1 MSEQVS
7 WFLEL
12 AVKPGQIDDVR
23 ALIREMAESAQTE
36 PGALNYEW
44 SISGDERVIHSYERY
59 ADSGAVLAH
68 LSVFGEK
75 FAERLLGAVDG
86 LRRPDSSGQRGARRL
101 RSALHD
107 TVRRIRT
114 QTGRSGDAGPSERH
128 VAGNWRS
135 PWKTAST
142 LFPSGSMTNAA

>member
-44 SISGDERVIHSYERY
+44 SISGDEGVIHSYERY

-68 LSVFGEK
+68 LSAFGEK
-75 FAERLLGAVDG
+75 FAERLLAAVDPTRFVVYG
-86 LRRPDSSGQRGARRL
+86 DPTDQAKEALDAFGAL
-101 RSALHD
+101 YMKPL
-107 TVRRIRT
+107 
-114 QTGRSGDAGPSERH
+114 AGFARE
-128 VAGNWRS
+128 
-135 PWKTAST
+135 
-142 LFPSGSMTNAA
+142 

>member
-23 ALIREMAESAQTE
+23 ALIRDMVESTQTE

-44 SISGDERVIHSYERY
+44 SISEDESVVHSYERY

-68 LSVFGEK
+68 LSTFGER
-75 FAERLLGAVDG
+75 FAEGLLAAVDPTRIVVYG
-86 LRRPDSSGQRGARRL
+86 DPTDHAREALDAFGAL
-101 RSALHD
+101 YMKPF
-107 TVRRIRT
+107 
-114 QTGRSGDAGPSERH
+114 AGFAP
-128 VAGNWRS
+128 A
-135 PWKTAST
+135 
-142 LFPSGSMTNAA
+142 